1 MAYRTTPTVEA
12 RLADNRARIVD
23 AALNCISE
31 GGWAGVVIAQVADA
45 AGVSVGAVYRYFPSK
60 GELLAQAYSVQTRR
74 ETEFIA
80 RIAAS
85 ELPPAEKLSAAIR
98 GFAARAVKGRRL
110 AYAMLGEPAAPVVEA
125 ARLEYHAAFVQIF
138 GAIVQAGIDRGDFE
152 SATAE
157 VSAACIVG
165 AMREALI
172 GPLSPAYAKLG
183 LSESQLID
191 ELSSF
196 CLRAV
201 LQAGREQP
209 AARRGTGKQIKSA
222 PAVTRRPVSK
232 TTAIRRSPNDHRPD
246 SLTTR
251 KRPKP

>member
-1 MAYRTTPTVEA
+1 MAYRTTPAVEA

-23 AALNCISE
+23 AALNCIAE

-60 GELLAQAYSVQTRR
+60 GELLAQAYRVQTRR

-85 ELPPAEKLSAAIR
+85 ELPPTEQLSAAIR

-110 AYAMLGEPAAPVVEA
+110 AYAMLGEPAAPEVEA
-125 ARLEYHAAFVQIF
+125 ARLEYHAAFVRIF
-138 GAIVQAGIDRGDFE
+138 GGIVQAGIDSGEFE
-152 SATAE
+152 SAAAE

-172 GPLSPAYAKLG
+172 GPLSPACADAG
-183 LSESQLID
+183 LSEAHHVD

-201 LQAGREQP
+201 LR
-209 AARRGTGKQIKSA
+209 ARREPAGAPRGTVRRTQPA
-222 PAVTRRPVSK
+222 PAVARRPGSK
-232 TTAIRRSPNDHRPD
+232 STAVRRGPNDARPD
-246 SLTTR
+246 SLTAR